1 MNNIIKVKNCL
12 ISVSNKKNI
21 NSFAKK
27 LRSLG
32 VNIISTGNTFKILRK
47 NKIKATK
54 VEDFTRYPEI
64 LDGRVK
70 TLHPTIFGGILA
82 DPIKKSHL
90 NQMKKNGIRKIELVV
105 VNLYP
110 FEDSIRKKSSI
121 DEAIENIDIGGPS
134 MIRAAAKNFKS
145 TAVVIDAQD
154 YKKICLEIERFGGI
168 SIELRKYLALKVF
181 ERTLY
186 YDHSIFNWFNEN
198 VSNRSNKK
206 YILMGDLSLN
216 LRYGENPHQKAEMYK
231 KSDVKYDAFYEKLGG
246 KDLSY
251 NNLNDLKTAL
261 NLIVEFKKPTSV
273 IIKHSIPC
281 GVSEADSINKAW
293 QKSFLADSLSA
304 FGGVVLFNRKVDENL
319 AKKISSIF
327 LEVVA
332 SISFS
337 DNALRILSKKSNLRI
352 IKIKNLKSF
361 LSPSTRHISVFPNSF
376 MVQDFDK
383 ININKKMLDIVTQ
396 KSPTNKQIEELIFAY
411 KVVKHVKSNAIVISK
426 NKTTVGIGSGNTSR
440 IDSVRFAIQ
449 KSSRTHNDETKR
461 EYNLNN
467 CVMASD
473 AFFPFTDSIKIAKRV
488 GIKSIIQPGG
498 SINDQKVI
506 DAVNEANISMVF
518 TRNRCF
524 SH

>member
-154 YKKICLEIERFGGI
+154 YKKICLEIERF
-168 SIELRKYLALKVF
+168 
-181 ERTLY
+181 
-186 YDHSIFNWFNEN
+186 
-198 VSNRSNKK
+198 
-206 YILMGDLSLN
+206 
-216 LRYGENPHQKAEMYK
+216 
-231 KSDVKYDAFYEKLGG
+231 
-246 KDLSY
+246 
-251 NNLNDLKTAL
+251 
-261 NLIVEFKKPTSV
+261 
-273 IIKHSIPC
+273 
-281 GVSEADSINKAW
+281 
-293 QKSFLADSLSA
+293 
-304 FGGVVLFNRKVDENL
+304 
-319 AKKISSIF
+319 
-327 LEVVA
+327 
-332 SISFS
+332 
-337 DNALRILSKKSNLRI
+337 
-352 IKIKNLKSF
+352 
-361 LSPSTRHISVFPNSF
+361 
-376 MVQDFDK
+376 
-383 ININKKMLDIVTQ
+383 
-396 KSPTNKQIEELIFAY
+396 
-411 KVVKHVKSNAIVISK
+411 
-426 NKTTVGIGSGNTSR
+426 
-440 IDSVRFAIQ
+440 
-449 KSSRTHNDETKR
+449 
-461 EYNLNN
+461 
-467 CVMASD
+467 
-473 AFFPFTDSIKIAKRV
+473 
-488 GIKSIIQPGG
+488 
-498 SINDQKVI
+498 
-506 DAVNEANISMVF
+506 
-518 TRNRCF
+518 
-524 SH
+524 